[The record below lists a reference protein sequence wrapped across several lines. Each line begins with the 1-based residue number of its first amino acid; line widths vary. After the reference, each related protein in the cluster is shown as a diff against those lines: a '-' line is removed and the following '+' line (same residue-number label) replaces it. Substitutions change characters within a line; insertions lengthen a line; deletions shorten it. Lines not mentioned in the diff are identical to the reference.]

1 MFQFQFTVR
10 WSKCNSESLLALL
23 GVLGENGPDL
33 MMRCKTPL
41 SFGKLKELQFSVQ
54 TLLIKFQKQI
64 VKPTDSRRKV
74 PFGFSRS
81 QLRHFRRLSH
91 ALWQPLCSLQ
101 LQNIIK
107 AFSVAFTVLC
117 ILKSSGNLLVL
128 SIIQASA
135 LKWNILRP
143 VNIELLAL
151 KNICQKF
158 TSLRHRQSGRLNM
171 ERGGGK
177 KKREMKPLLMLCIRV
192 YLATIPKHF

>member
-1 MFQFQFTVR
+1 M
-10 WSKCNSESLLALL
+10 
-23 GVLGENGPDL
+23 
-33 MMRCKTPL
+33 
-41 SFGKLKELQFSVQ
+41 
-54 TLLIKFQKQI
+54 
-64 VKPTDSRRKV
+64 
-74 PFGFSRS
+74 
-81 QLRHFRRLSH
+81 RHFRRLSH

-151 KNICQKF
+151 KNICQKL

-177 KKREMKPLLMLCIRV
+177 KKGDEALINALYSCLLSYHTKTFLIEW
-192 YLATIPKHF
+192 